1 MVKIIPPTSPFRV
14 DPTLALSPEIER
26 GDIVAYIE
34 RQLGPYLTRVY
45 GSAIRESVST
55 GCYDLEW
62 ATQAPP
68 YLRIEHY
75 VAGLREHW
83 FAQHGTTLLSRLLG
97 LLDNGSKQEQA
108 FVQRLLS
115 LPGGEV

>member
-1 MVKIIPPTSPFRV
+1 MVQINPPTSPFRI
-14 DPTLALSPEIER
+14 DPTLKLASEIER
-26 GDIVAYIE
+26 GDIVAHIE

-45 GSAIRESVST
+45 GSAVRESVST

-83 FAQHGTTLLSRLLG
+83 FAQHGEGLLARLLG
-97 LLDNGSKQEQA
+97 LLDTGSKQEQA
-108 FVQRLLS
+108 FVQRLLD
-115 LPGGEV
+115 LGK